1 MGKLMTNPKSVVNS
15 NPLISMFP
23 SGTFLHTT
31 SVLAF
36 IQHYF
41 TLNEAETAELG
52 EHATTG
58 IYYIID
64 TAMDAIEKQAAALD
78 AYERQQPAEGGE
90 S

>member
-36 IQHYF
+36 IQHY
-41 TLNEAETAELG
+41 
-52 EHATTG
+52 
-58 IYYIID
+58 IID
-64 TAMDAIEKQAAALD
+64 TVRDAIEKQAAAID
-78 AYERQQPAEGGE
+78 AYERQQIAEGGE